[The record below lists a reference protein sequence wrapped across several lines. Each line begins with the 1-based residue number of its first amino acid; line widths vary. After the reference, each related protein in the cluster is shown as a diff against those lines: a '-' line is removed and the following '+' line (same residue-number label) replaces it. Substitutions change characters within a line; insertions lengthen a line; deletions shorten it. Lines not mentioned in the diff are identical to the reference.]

1 MAQERKET
9 IEKAT
14 NPVTL
19 LRKSGSFDKDGE
31 KVEYCKL
38 VLSINGAEVD
48 LDLDKSAKNL
58 LNAFVRFEK
67 V

>member
-14 NPVTL
+14 NTIAL
-19 LRKSGSFDKDGE
+19 LRKSGSFEKDG
-31 KVEYCKL
+31 KDVEYSKL

-58 LNAFVRFEK
+58 VNAFVNFVK